1 MFMFFYLY
9 GFNSL
14 LCFVKVS
21 LLKNWL
27 VEYYFDV
34 EMIILQLLLYFF
46 DVVELL
52 EFIVLEYGG
61 DLLGIVGLLL
71 GGYYVIWL
79 L

>member
-1 MFMFFYLY
+1 MFTFFYLY
-9 GFNSL
+9 GFNSSL
-14 LCFVKVS
+14 RFVKVS

-61 DLLGIVGLLL
+61 DLLGIVGSLL